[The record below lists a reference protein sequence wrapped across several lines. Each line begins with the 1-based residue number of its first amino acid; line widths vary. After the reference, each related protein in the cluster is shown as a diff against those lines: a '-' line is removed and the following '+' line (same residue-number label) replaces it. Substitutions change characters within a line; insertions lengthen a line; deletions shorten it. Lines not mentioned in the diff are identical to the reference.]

1 MSKDNKKE
9 KTEKELAKEVV
20 ENWFSETL
28 DKYDKKKDKK
38 K

>member
-9 KTEKELAKEVV
+9 KTEKELAREVV
-20 ENWFSETL
+20 EDWLSETL
-28 DKYDKKKDKK
+28 DKYDKKNKK